1 MNATARLDLHVHSRY
16 SVDSRLSIEQA
27 AERAAYEGL
36 RGFALTDH
44 NTVGGLHALARLRS
58 VYRDSIFLPGVEVS
72 TREGHLLV
80 YGSEE
85 LPPVG
90 RPLAEVLDW
99 VRARGVVAVIAHP
112 FRWIHGVGGRLS
124 EVAGTAGVESRNGRN
139 SELANVRAELLA
151 ARRHLG
157 STGGSDA
164 HEPSNVGRAYTEF
177 PEPVESV
184 DDLLDL
190 LQRGRT
196 VGRGNS
202 LTLPGRLRLLLRNG
216 VLRAQRGF
224 RPV

>member
-1 MNATARLDLHVHSRY
+1 MSGTARLDLHVHSRY
-16 SVDSRLSIEQA
+16 SVDSRLSVEQA

-44 NTVGGLHALARLRS
+44 NTVAGHRALQRLKGL
-58 VYRDSIFLPGVEVS
+58 YRDSLFVPGVEVS

-80 YGSEE
+80 YGVEE

-99 VRARGVVAVIAHP
+99 VRAHSAVAVLAHP
-112 FRWIHGVGGRLS
+112 LRWIHGVGARRA
-124 EVAGTAGVESRNGRN
+124 EAAAVPAVESRNGRN

-151 ARRHLG
+151 ARRRLG

-164 HEPSNVGRAYTEF
+164 HELSNVGRAFTEF
-177 PEPVESV
+177 PEPVENV
-184 DDLLDL
+184 EDLLEL
-190 LQRGRT
+190 LRRGRT
-196 VGRGNS
+196 AGRGTS
-202 LTLPGRLRLLLRNG
+202 LAFGGRLGLVLRNG
-216 VLRAQRGF
+216 MLRAQRGF